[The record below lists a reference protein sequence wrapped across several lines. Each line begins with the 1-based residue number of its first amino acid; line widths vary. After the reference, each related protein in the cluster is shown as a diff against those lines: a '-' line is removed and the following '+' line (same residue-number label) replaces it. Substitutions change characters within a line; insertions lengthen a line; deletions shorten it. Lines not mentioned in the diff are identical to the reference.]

1 VSTSTQKSCIWA
13 NHGKGKILKATCRLW
28 HKRVLF
34 KTQAKQDKHLV
45 KLEAKANA
53 KELKARIR
61 AAKMMLQGV
70 TYSQVVGGPVVPSQ
84 LPAHV
89 APHSS
94 SSMSQQKQARLA
106 LTPEGAI
113 AMLEE
118 VIGRLRILPQPQ

>member
-1 VSTSTQKSCIWA
+1 
-13 NHGKGKILKATCRLW
+13 LKATCRLW

-34 KTQAKQDKHLV
+34 KTQAKQDKYLV

-53 KELKARIR
+53 EELKATIR